1 MIRPAECDLPI
12 ILLAAGQSRRMR
24 GSDKLLEDVGGV
36 PLLRRQAENACAVTS
51 GPVLVALPPPPHPRY
66 QCLDALAV
74 NRVPVPDAEKGMNAS
89 LRTAFAALPNSAR
102 GAMLLLA
109 DLPDLTRDD
118 LRTVLHTF
126 ENNSEMLIWRGATAD
141 GQPGHPI
148 VFAAALF
155 PEFARLS
162 GDGGGR
168 EIVSQAADRVELV
181 PLPGTRARRDL
192 DTPEDWAAWR
202 AERAGSKGPD

>member
-24 GSDKLLEDVGGV
+24 GSDKLLEDVDGV

-74 NRVPVPDAEKGMNAS
+74 NRVPVPDAEEGMNAS

-118 LRTVLHTF
+118 LRTVLHAF
-126 ENNSEMLIWRGATAD
+126 ENNSETLIWRGATAD

-192 DTPEDWAAWR
+192 DTLEDWAAWR